1 MDLHL
6 PVRHWA
12 PALALT
18 LSPAMAATTTP
29 AGQPSA
35 DGAAHTVGVV
45 AANTAAGGAG
55 ISAATSDGAAH
66 SSGITADR
74 NTAAAGGNT
83 ASATATGGAAV
94 STSAPATLPA
104 VQVTAADE
112 LDATSE
118 GTDSYAADAVTLF
131 GKQPMALKD
140 IPSSVSV
147 VTRQRMDDQNMTSVS
162 DALNYS
168 TGITAVD
175 YGDGTA
181 YFKSRGYDVGIEF
194 DGVPL
199 ASGIQYQQ
207 QFDLAMYDR
216 VEVFRGPAG
225 LMDGAGE
232 PGGTVNLVRKKPSD
246 RFHLNSQTS
255 VGSYGNYRQQLDVTG
270 PLNDDG
276 TLRGRA
282 VVVGQDQHT
291 FRENEVNKHVMA
303 YGALEYDISPA
314 TLLSLSGGVQ
324 TTPLKGFDYGASLYT
339 DGSPVKSRA
348 TRNFSPD
355 WNHSYVSM
363 QEANAALS
371 HTFSNDWKSQTTLFY
386 RHILSKSDYAYS
398 GGGVDP
404 VTDESDYSGQKQ
416 RIDNDWF
423 GLDSNISGPVSAFGR
438 QHTLTLGANYQLN
451 KQDSR
456 SGFADLG
463 NYDIFSPN
471 DIPKPDMDLTSGTR
485 QRIQQVGV
493 YGQTKI
499 ELADPLHLIL
509 GGRLAAFSQKS
520 QPVLPQSGDWTTAY
534 NERHKFVPYT
544 GLVWDLTPQIA
555 TYASYTKIFSPQSAQ
570 TWDNQG
576 LPPRTGE
583 QYETGIKGSFLNDR
597 LQSSLALFRIN
608 DEHRAIDDPD
618 HPVGSVAGG
627 KVRSDGVEVEL
638 NGNILPQWDVYASY
652 TYLTAN
658 YRNDPAFGNG
668 RFDDEEPR
676 QQAKLWTTWH
686 FRGGALDG
694 FRVGGG
700 VRAQSETDRGYV
712 KQGGY
717 ALVDLQAGYRFNKHL
732 DTSLTLNN
740 VFDKDYYA
748 RVPSSF
754 FSERGEPRNVMLTV
768 SIDY

>member
-1 MDLHL
+1 MNVLL
-6 PVRHWA
+6 PVRRWA
-12 PALALT
+12 PVLALT
-18 LSPAMAATTTP
+18 FT
-29 AGQPSA
+29 
-35 DGAAHTVGVV
+35 HTM
-45 AANTAAGGAG
+45 
-55 ISAATSDGAAH
+55 
-66 SSGITADR
+66 
-74 NTAAAGGNT
+74 T
-83 ASATATGGAAV
+83 ASAAVASADTAGT
-94 STSAPATLPA
+94 APAATPSAKGVPEAPADSVTLPA
-104 VQVTAADE
+104 VRVTAGNE
-112 LDATSE
+112 LDAVSE
-118 GTDSYAADAVTLF
+118 GTQSYAAGAVTLF
-131 GKQPMALKD
+131 GKQPVATKD

-175 YGDGTA
+175 YGDGTT

-199 ASGIQYQQ
+199 ASGIQYEP

-216 VEVFRGPAG
+216 VEVFRGPSG

-232 PGGTVNLVRKKPSD
+232 PGGTVNLVRKMPAD
-246 RFHLNSQTS
+246 TFHFGSQTS
-255 VGSYGNYRQQLDVTG
+255 IGSYGDYRQQLDVTG
-270 PLNDDG
+270 PMNDEG

-291 FRENEVNKHVMA
+291 FLENEVNKHVMA
-303 YGALEYDISPA
+303 YGALEYDVSPA
-314 TLLSLSGGVQ
+314 TMLSFSGGIQ
-324 TTPLKGFDYGASLYT
+324 SNPLRGFDYGPSLYT
-339 DGSPVKSRA
+339 DGSPVRGRT
-348 TRNFSPD
+348 TRNYSPD
-355 WNHSYVSM
+355 WNYSDINM
-363 QEANAALS
+363 QEANAVLS
-371 HTFSNDWKSQTTLFY
+371 HTFSNDWKSRTTLFY

-404 VTDESDYSGQKQ
+404 QTNESDYTGQRQ
-416 RIDNDWF
+416 RIVNDWF
-423 GLDSNISGPVSAFGR
+423 GLDSNLSGTVSAFGR
-438 QHTLTLGANYQLN
+438 RHTLTLGANYQLN
-451 KQDSR
+451 KQSSR

-471 DIPKPDMDLTSGTR
+471 DIPRPDIDFTSGTR

-493 YGQTKI
+493 YGQGNI

-520 QPVLPQSGDWTTAY
+520 QPFLPESGDWTTSY

-544 GLVWDLTPQIA
+544 GLVLDLTPQIA
-555 TYASYTKIFSPQSAQ
+555 TYVSYTKIFSPQSAT
-570 TWDNQG
+570 TWDGQG

-583 QYETGIKGSFLNDR
+583 QYETGIKGDFMDHR

-618 HPVGSVAGG
+618 HPTGSVAGG
-627 KVRSDGVEVEL
+627 RARSDGLELEL
-638 NGNILPQWDVYASY
+638 NGNILPQWDIYASY
-652 TYLTAN
+652 TLLTAN
-658 YRNDPAFGNG
+658 YVNDPTYGNA

-676 QQAKLWTTWH
+676 QQAKLWTLWH

-700 VRAQSETDRGYV
+700 VRAQSETDRDAWQ
-712 KQGGY
+712 QGGY

-732 DTSLTLNN
+732 DASLTLNN
-740 VFDKDYYA
+740 VFDRDYYA
-748 RVPSSF
+748 RVPSSY

-768 SIDY
+768 SVDY